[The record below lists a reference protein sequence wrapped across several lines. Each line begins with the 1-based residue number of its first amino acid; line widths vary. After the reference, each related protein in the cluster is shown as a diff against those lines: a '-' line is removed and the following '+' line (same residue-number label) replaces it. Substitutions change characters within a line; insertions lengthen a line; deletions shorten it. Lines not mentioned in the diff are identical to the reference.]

1 MQNLNVLFLLPSLF
15 YQVARI
21 SKMTLK
27 GYFTS
32 VQNHWGNKVKTKFS
46 LYSNPLMMQWLFQ
59 RFLSIIVGIHSIGK
73 L

>member
-15 YQVARI
+15 YQVAWI
-21 SKMTLK
+21 TKMTLE

-32 VQNHWGNKVKTKFS
+32 EQNHWGNKFKTKFS
-46 LYSNPLMMQWLFQ
+46 LYANPLMMQWLFQ